1 MRPHRI
7 LLVTASMG
15 AGHDQTAAELG
26 RRFAEQGA
34 TVRIVDLLDILP
46 FGIGHAIARGYA
58 LMLRRA
64 PWLYDAIYQ
73 VFFVP
78 HARLQPSTSP
88 LVLLAAGRLQSIV
101 DEFGPTAVVSTFH
114 EAGQVVGRLRRDGR
128 LTVPGIVVVTEV
140 VPHMLWL
147 AEGNDLF
154 CCLYPAIADEVHR
167 RTGAPAIAPGPVVDP
182 RITPGGPPPTTD
194 DTTEQ
199 QVLVSTG
206 SWGVGDAVP
215 IARALTRIP
224 GIRPVVLCGRNE
236 DLRAAL
242 SAVPG
247 VTAHGWRRD
256 VPELMAAAAVVVDNA
271 GGSMCMEAFAT
282 GVPVVCYRPI
292 PGHGGPVVRAMA
304 EAGLV
309 RYAPDEAALVDAVDA
324 LRRPGP
330 DRDDQLRRAAAI
342 FAEDPATAI
351 ARWLT
356 AGA

>member
-1 MRPHRI
+1 MCPHRI

-26 RRFAEQGA
+26 RRFADQGA
-34 TVRIVDLLDILP
+34 AVRIVDLLDILP
-46 FGIGHAIARGYA
+46 FGIGGALAHGYA
-58 LMLRRA
+58 LMLRHA

-88 LVLLAAGRLQSIV
+88 LVLLATRRLRSIV
-101 DEFGPTAVVSTFH
+101 DEFEPTAVVSTFH

-147 AEGNDLF
+147 AKGNDLF

-167 RTGAPAIAPGPVVDP
+167 RIGAQAIAPGPVVDP
-182 RITPGGPPPTTD
+182 RVIPGGVSPTVD
-194 DTTEQ
+194 DTAEQ
-199 QVLVSTG
+199 RVLVSTG
-206 SWGVGDAVP
+206 SWGVGDAVS
-215 IARALTRIP
+215 IARALTRVP
-224 GIRPVVLCGRNE
+224 GVRPVVLCGRNE
-236 DLRAAL
+236 HLRAEATT
-242 SAVPG
+242 VPG
-247 VTAHGWRRD
+247 VTALGWRRD

-271 GGSMCMEAFAT
+271 GGSMCMEAFAA

-309 RYAPDEAALVDAVDA
+309 RFAPDEAALLDAVDA

-330 DRDDQLRRAAAI
+330 DRDDQVRRAAAI
-342 FAEDPATAI
+342 FVEDPAVAI
-351 ARWLT
+351 LRWLT
-356 AGA
+356 GP